1 MPEPAIDV
9 RIAGGQ
15 QFKELAKKLGD
26 PVRRDLR
33 LELQKEIRA
42 AAAPVISE
50 LQQAVQSIESRSQG
64 HGGGAQARA
73 FDAAARSKAFRTN
86 GTAEEKLKATHRAMR
101 AFHAGKHGLRARI
114 AKAIKLKIRTS
125 GSSPG
130 VRIEVA
136 ASGLPEDQRTLPKH
150 LDSPKGWRHPVF
162 GHRDAWV
169 QQYGQPWWSVTIER
183 HRDPVRARI
192 IAAMHTIANKVKET
206 L

>member
-50 LQQAVQSIESRSQG
+50 LQQAVTAIDSKAEG
-64 HGGGAQARA
+64 HGSGARA
-73 FDAAARSKAFRTN
+73 RAEHAFGKSKGGRAGASVEDITKARARVEKAYQ
-86 GTAEEKLKATHRAMR
+86 
-101 AFHAGKHGLRARI
+101 AGKHGLRARI

-136 ASGLPEDQRTLPKH
+136 TSGLPEDQRSLPKH

-192 IAAMHTIANKVKET
+192 IAAMHTIANKVRET